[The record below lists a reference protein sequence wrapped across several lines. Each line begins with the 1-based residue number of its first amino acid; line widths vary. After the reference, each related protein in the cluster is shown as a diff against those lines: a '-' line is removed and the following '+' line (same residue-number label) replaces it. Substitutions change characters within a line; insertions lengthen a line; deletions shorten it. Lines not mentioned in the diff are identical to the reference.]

1 MDMNKVRREL
11 ALLKTVYCCDDDMS
25 KSLLQSLDDAI
36 ESTNPHGELLEL
48 QCQLGKQIVGKINNM
63 ELCDMDKINWRDVS
77 RFGLE
82 EWSLARFEHRI
93 IENIISY
100 KMRYAVV
107 QSAYKQWRFY
117 NAKQKKQDERF
128 GRWCKVYMDVN
139 KEDAVEGGL
148 KVKNRQGALEE
159 LLQASKA
166 KEELQRAVDGGLL
179 DAEYNPTEKINTNAL
194 KALLAEVLSERIYN
208 KHKFKLFELVFDCK
222 RIAWQRERSRAR
234 GSVVGEECIYEVFP
248 DARYKGC

>member
-1 MDMNKVRREL
+1 MNKVKMGK
-11 ALLKTVYCCDDDMS
+11 AKYVYGDCNDEI
-25 KSLLQSLDDAI
+25 KSLSQILDDV
-36 ESTNPHGELLEL
+36 EKSTNPYSELLDL
-48 QCQLGKQIVGKINNM
+48 QNQLRKKIVESINKM
-63 ELCDMDKINWRDVS
+63 ELCDMDKVNWRDVV
-77 RFGLE
+77 RFGID
-82 EWSLARFEHRI
+82 EWSLSRLEFAVLNKI
-93 IENIISY
+93 TSNT
-100 KMRYAVV
+100 MRYAVV
-107 QSAYKQWRFY
+107 QSAYKQWCFY
-117 NAKQKKQDERF
+117 NASQKKQDERF

-208 KHKFKLFELVFDCK
+208 KHKYKLFELVFDCK
-222 RIAWQRERSRAR
+222 RIAWQRNRSRER

-248 DARYKGC
+248 DARYKGF